1 MNTISQQVLNEVNA
15 RPPEEQK
22 RNGELGQGD
31 FLELMIAQIAHQD
44 PFEPMEN
51 GEFIAQ
57 MAQFATVD
65 GIQNMESSISSLNG
79 TMSSNQA
86 MTATAL
92 VGRSVMAPGDE
103 FILGAD
109 GGISG
114 SIATSE
120 GASALNL
127 GVYDAAG
134 ALVAQ
139 GELSPSSTGVT
150 RFFLDGVDSTGA
162 RLAPGSYLFSAAYRQ
177 RHHRQ
182 RSQRS
187 QTQSGQRRGTW
198 FQQRP

>member
-31 FLELMIAQIAHQD
+31 FLELMIAQIEHQD

-86 MTATAL
+86 MTATTL

-103 FILGAD
+103 FALGAD
-109 GGISG
+109 GGIGG
-114 SIATSE
+114 SVTTS
-120 GASALNL
+120 
-127 GVYDAAG
+127 
-134 ALVAQ
+134 
-139 GELSPSSTGVT
+139 
-150 RFFLDGVDSTGA
+150 A
-162 RLAPGSYLFSAAYRQ
+162 RCKRAEPERL
-177 RHHRQ
+177 
-182 RSQRS
+182 
-187 QTQSGQRRGTW
+187 
-198 FQQRP
+198 